1 MTLKRTPL
9 LFVFL
14 LSVTF
19 IFAAPTK
26 EVSFINNNLEAAK
39 IKAAAEGKLIMV
51 DFWAS
56 WCSPCRWMDEQT
68 FSKSNVANYLN
79 ENYIS
84 VRVDIDNFDG
94 IGYKKQYGIR
104 FLPTILVL
112 DENGSVIKKYEES
125 LAPSKLIKVLKEHDD
140 NKISPRKHHMV
151 KHVSRASVANAP
163 VKTAPKKKWKP
174 VTTGYSQQQ
183 LAANAK
189 RNQSQ
194 TTNTIS
200 KPVFRSTNTA
210 PVNNSNQ
217 RAYTPS
223 EYNTPNSESAEDGG
237 LWVWNVKEAPKV
249 GYSVQVGLYYDQKNA
264 MSEVHKFQKQFAEE
278 VLVHIADYKGK
289 TCYKVMLGHYTDQV
303 EATKDKAILR
313 EAGLKDAFVKDLATL

>member
-19 IFAAPTK
+19 IFATPTR
-26 EVSFINNNLEAAK
+26 EVSFINNNLEVAK
-39 IKAAAEGKLIMV
+39 TKAAAEGKLIMV

-68 FSKSNVANYLN
+68 FSKDNVASYLN
-79 ENYIS
+79 ENYVS

-104 FLPTILVL
+104 FLPTILIL

-140 NKISPRKHHMV
+140 NKIAPRKHHMV
-151 KHVSRASVANAP
+151 KNMSRASVANTP

-174 VTTGYSQQQ
+174 ATTGLSQQQ
-183 LAANAK
+183 LAANAYTQNS
-189 RNQSQ
+189 R

-200 KPVFRSTNTA
+200 NPVFKPSKPSSTA
-210 PVNNSNQ
+210 NNPN
-217 RAYTPS
+217 RGTYTPS
-223 EYNTPNSESAEDGG
+223 EYEAAEDRG

-264 MSEVHKFQKQFAEE
+264 MAEVHKFQKQFAEE
-278 VLVHIADYKGK
+278 VLVHIADYKGQ
-289 TCYKVMLGHYTDQV
+289 TCYKVMLGHYTDQR
-303 EATKDKAILR
+303 EAAKDKAILR
-313 EAGLKDAFVKDLATL
+313 EAGLKDAFVKELSTL